1 LEPCGASIS
10 TRLFF
15 WNSLDLHRK
24 LVRFAAYY
32 NERRVH
38 AGLSGRT
45 PFARCG
51 KAAGQPAKL
60 DHFFWRSDCSGLLDT
75 PIAA

>member
-1 LEPCGASIS
+1 LEPCGAQYLDQ
-10 TRLFF
+10 TFF

-32 NERRVH
+32 SERRVH
-38 AGLSGRT
+38 AGLSGWT
-45 PFARCG
+45 PFERCG
-51 KAAGQPAKL
+51 ETAHQRADL
-60 DHFFWRSDCSGLLDT
+60 DHFAWRSDCSGLFHT